1 MIIISLPLVLLSSTI
16 LHIVIVIVSPNSGE
30 LLLLHGRIRKE
41 YSKKLD
47 VHNGPL
53 QQLSFPSIFDST

>member
-16 LHIVIVIVSPNSGE
+16 LHIVIVSPNSGE
-30 LLLLHGRIRKE
+30 LLLLHGRIRNE

-53 QQLSFPSIFDST
+53 QQLSFLSIFDSP

>member
-16 LHIVIVIVSPNSGE
+16 LHIVIVSPNSGE